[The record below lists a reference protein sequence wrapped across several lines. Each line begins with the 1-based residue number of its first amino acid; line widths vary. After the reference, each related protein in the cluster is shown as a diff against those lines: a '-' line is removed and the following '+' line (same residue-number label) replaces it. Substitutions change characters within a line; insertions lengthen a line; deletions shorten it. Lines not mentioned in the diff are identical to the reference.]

1 MIGGYLLPFA
11 VWMMVSLFR
20 SVPHELE
27 EAALIEGCSKIGI
40 VMRIILPL
48 AAPGVVVVFIYSF
61 LMTWGN
67 FESIDIYHG

>member
-1 MIGGYLLPFA
+1 
-11 VWMMVSLFR
+11 
-20 SVPHELE
+20 
-27 EAALIEGCSKIGI
+27 
-40 VMRIILPL
+40 MRIILPL